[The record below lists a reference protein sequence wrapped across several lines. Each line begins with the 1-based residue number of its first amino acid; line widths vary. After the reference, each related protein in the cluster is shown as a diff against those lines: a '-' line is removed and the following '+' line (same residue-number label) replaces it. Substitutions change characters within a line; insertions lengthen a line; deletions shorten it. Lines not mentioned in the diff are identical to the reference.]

1 MVPRC
6 KCCTFFFVFA
16 YLGVVYGQNVPLSRP
31 SSARPSAAPPNEAPL
46 PRTISLEVP
55 SGTPL
60 QVVLD
65 REVRIKKIGQPI
77 QGRLAQPVYA
87 FDHIVVPA
95 GSKVNGQIS
104 EIGSVSGR
112 TRTLGILNADFTPT
126 RQIGVS
132 FNELVLPDGR
142 HIRLSTVVT
151 PGSGQV
157 IRLVSAGEHDKK
169 NTVKDAASQRMDQA
183 KQQWQNAMK
192 QVQQPGKLHR
202 LEKMGLAQ
210 LPVRPQYID
219 AGTFYFAELQEPLDF
234 GSEQLAPKT
243 VSRMGTQ
250 PAPGSLVHA
259 LLVTPLNSAT
269 TQKESEVDAIL
280 SQPLF
285 DGGDLILPEGSRL
298 KGTVLQVRPARSWH
312 RNGQLRITF
321 RELVLPDGAVQR
333 VETSLEGIQSGEG
346 DHAKLDTE
354 GGAKASDSKTR
365 YISTGMSVGLA
376 LIGSGGK
383 RDVGD
388 AGPAAGG
395 ATSFKLIGIAI
406 GLAARSHSLAILM
419 SAYGGGRSIYSN
431 FIGRGRNIVFPK
443 NTAME
448 IGFGDRTAAPMAP

>member
-1 MVPRC
+1 V
-6 KCCTFFFVFA
+6 
-16 YLGVVYGQNVPLSRP
+16 
-31 SSARPSAAPPNEAPL
+31 
-46 PRTISLEVP
+46 VP

-60 QVVLD
+60 QIVLD

-77 QGRLAQPVYA
+77 QGRLAQPIYA
-87 FDHIVVPA
+87 FDHIVIPA
-95 GSKVNGQIS
+95 GTGVNGQIS
-104 EIGSVSGR
+104 EIGSVSGKA
-112 TRTLGILNADFTPT
+112 RTLGILNADFTPT

-132 FNELVLPDGR
+132 FNELVLADGR
-142 HIRLSTVVT
+142 HIRLRTVVT

-169 NTVKDAASQRMDQA
+169 NPVKDAASQKMDQA

-202 LEKMGLAQ
+202 LEKLGLAQ

-234 GSEQLAPKT
+234 GREQLAPKT
-243 VSRMGTQ
+243 ASSIGTQ
-250 PAPGSLVHA
+250 PPPGSLVHA
-259 LLVTPLNSAT
+259 LLVTPLDSAT
-269 TQKESEVDAIL
+269 TQKEAEVDAIL

-285 DGGDLILPEGSRL
+285 EGDHLILPEGSRL

-333 VETSLEGIQSGEG
+333 VETSLEGIQSGEA
-346 DHAKLDTE
+346 DNAKLDTE

-376 LIGSGGK
+376 LIGSGGE
-383 RDVGD
+383 RDVGN

-395 ATSFKLIGIAI
+395 ATSFKLIGIAL
-406 GLAARSHSLAILM
+406 GLAVRSHSLAIVM

-431 FIGRGRNIVFPK
+431 FLGRGRNIVFPK
-443 NTAME
+443 NTAMD
-448 IGFGDRTAAPMAP
+448 IGFGDRTTSPMQVGH